1 MKTDDILANAER
13 LLDGA
18 RALYDSGRT
27 RSAAT
32 LVVHALEQL
41 GAFAQ
46 AFTHEKYP
54 DVTVRLGLFGNKR
67 SAHARRQDAL
77 ATQVGYLASG
87 GASFLMSHWSFAE
100 ETAGSKFDFE
110 QYKEWC
116 DNHPELDSEKF
127 LEWLGGGRKFKF
139 SETQMKRVNEHP
151 WIKAANSLL
160 DLARKNQLEQLRDF
174 GLYLNVQKFS
184 DEVIGQVLEL
194 AAVVHDMLK
203 RSRHAAM
210 PAAPWTE
217 VISRDEYDA
226 EWRLIELG
234 APGSYPLR

>member
-13 LLDGA
+13 LLDDA
-18 RALYDSGRT
+18 RALYDGGRT

-46 AFTHEKYP
+46 ACTREKYP
-54 DVTVRLGLFGNKR
+54 DVTVSSGLFGNKR

-77 ATQVGYLASG
+77 VTQVCYLANGS
-87 GASFLMSHWSFAE
+87 ASSFLVHWTFAE
-100 ETAGSKFDFE
+100 ETAGSKFDWE
-110 QYKEWC
+110 QYEEWC
-116 DNHPELDSEKF
+116 RNHHRDDEKF
-127 LEWLGGGRKFKF
+127 SEWLGNGRRFKY
-139 SETQMKRVNEHP
+139 SDAQMKVVNEHP
-151 WIKAANSLL
+151 WTKAANSLL
-160 DLARKNQLEQLRDF
+160 DLAHKNQLEQLRDF

-184 DEVIGQVLEL
+184 DEAIGQVLEL